1 LTQINERGEAMDL
14 GVRAQRAKKRDGR
27 LPSSTVRTFTDP
39 DDYAAAVRGTKA
51 QLTITGQGRL
61 DAKFTRIDLHF
72 VWMLRCSEN
81 LPRVGHYALAPG
93 RAVISFRTQPGSGLF
108 VAGSEMHLHNVI
120 RHSDAQ
126 EYFRRSSGFASYGS
140 MSVPIEGIASVGAVA
155 GCDLMPPRD
164 MRSHTPEPSALAK
177 LRDLH
182 AAAGQLAE
190 HAPAVIDHPEA
201 AHGLEQAL
209 IEAMVGCLGTG
220 QIGEDRSALRQ
231 HNLIMRRF
239 RAAVEEKPDQAI
251 FIPELCTAIGVSH
264 RTLQVCCQEQLGV
277 SPKRYLLL
285 RRMHLARR
293 ELRDSAPNA
302 TTVTEV
308 AARYGFWEFGRFA
321 GEYKSLFGELPSI
334 TLARPFE

>member
-14 GVRAQRAKKRDGR
+14 GIRAQPAKKRDDR
-27 LPSSTVRTFTDP
+27 VLSSAVHTFTDP
-39 DDYAAAVRGTKA
+39 DDYAAAVRGTEA

-61 DAKFTRIDLHF
+61 DAKFTRIDLHS

-93 RAVISFRTQPGSGLF
+93 RAVISFRTQPGPRLL
-108 VAGSEMHLHNVI
+108 VAGSEMHLHNLI

-140 MSVPIEGIASVGAVA
+140 MSLPIEEIASVGAAVA
-155 GCDLMPPRD
+155 GCDLMAPRD
-164 MRSHTPEPSALAK
+164 MLSHTPEPLALAK

-182 AAAGQLAE
+182 VAAGQLAE
-190 HAPAVIDHPEA
+190 HAPAVIAHPEA
-201 AHGLEQAL
+201 ARGLEQAL
-209 IEAMVGCLGTG
+209 IEAMVGCLGIG
-220 QIGEDRSALRQ
+220 EVGEDRAALRQ
-231 HNLIMRRF
+231 HAVVMRRF
-239 RAAVEEKPDQAI
+239 RAAVEENPEQAL
-251 FIPELCTAIGVSH
+251 FIPEICTAIGVSH

-285 RRMHLARR
+285 RRMHLARG
-293 ELRDSAPNA
+293 ELRDSAPTA

-321 GEYKSLFGELPSI
+321 GKYKSLFGELPS
-334 TLARPFE
+334 TTS